1 MCPILLGITTI
12 CQRGLIS
19 WARRLNIQI
28 KVNPTTVHNQ
38 MMNQPVSDSVSVSEC
53 PDRFRGSYNVLCR
66 SRIGHIRLQRR
77 RSRQPQQHVP
87 LERVGRR
94 RKGII
99 LDFFIDGIMV
109 LQYIWYVIIN
119 GIINSDGNWSNMWS
133 LARRLA

>member
-1 MCPILLGITTI
+1 
-12 CQRGLIS
+12 
-19 WARRLNIQI
+19 
-28 KVNPTTVHNQ
+28 

-53 PDRFRGSYNVLCR
+53 PDRFRGSNNVLCR

-99 LDFFIDGIMV
+99 LELF
-109 LQYIWYVIIN
+109 YRWYYVIYSIY
-119 GIINSDGNWSNMWS
+119 GMI
-133 LARRLA
+133 L